1 VLLPPRSSGTRF
13 IHVHRNEPGGLG
25 RLNEFFAQRRINIA
39 AQYCQTDTEIGYVVL
54 DVEGGVQ
61 DAPRLLADI
70 RAIPG
75 TISAR
80 LCLSRSS
87 SRTFLISTLAS
98 AVWLRPRSVP
108 VGAPGFAGVSEGKVT
123 PPRDFATAL
132 KQAAQRGRK
141 GFEPAAAKV
150 AASGSK
156 PRSGD

>member
-1 VLLPPRSSGTRF
+1 M
-13 IHVHRNEPGGLG
+13 
-25 RLNEFFAQRRINIA
+25 
-39 AQYCQTDTEIGYVVL
+39 
-54 DVEGGVQ
+54 Q

-98 AVWLRPRSVP
+98 TVWLRPRAMQ
-108 VGAPGFAGVSEGKVT
+108 GAAPGFSGTAGGKT
-123 PPRDFATAL
+123 QPPRDFATAL
-132 KQAAQRGRK
+132 RHAAQRGRK

-150 AASGSK
+150 AASAGSK
-156 PRSGD
+156 PGSGD